1 MNKKLI
7 TTLAIYSAGVITA
20 LVYNKKTPEEI
31 NKEIKDNNSKDG
43 NIFSVFLNNFIEIH
57 KNLLDNLKAKTLTE
71 ENKAL
76 FSEKKEE
83 LINTLKEYENKAKN
97 TYEEYKEKSVDYK
110 KDGIELLDKYYQEGI
125 SKIKEVDFNE
135 IKNNFTSYIESLK
148 NKLKK

>member
-7 TTLAIYSAGVITA
+7 TTLAIYSVWVITA

-31 NKEIKDNNSKDG
+31 NKEIKDNNSKDW
-43 NIFSVFLNNFIEIH
+43 NIFSVFFNNFIEIH
-57 KNLLDNLKAKTLTE
+57 KNLLNSFKEKTLTK

-76 FSEKKEE
+76 FLEKKQE
-83 LINTLKEYENKAKN
+83 LVKTLKEYESKAKN

-110 KDGIELLDKYYQEGI
+110 KDWIELIEKYYQEWI
-125 SKIKEVDFNE
+125 SKIKELDFNE
-135 IKNNFTSYIESLK
+135 IKDDFTSYIESLK

>member
-7 TTLAIYSAGVITA
+7 TTLAIYSAWVITA

-31 NKEIKDNNSKDG
+31 NKEIKDNNSKDW

-110 KDGIELLDKYYQEGI
+110 KDWIELLDKYYQEWI